1 MVKIILAS
9 ESPIKENTLKQ
20 WFKENKKCSVSIKK
34 ISIEDNLLPPQPL
47 NTGGSLTCSDRL
59 KNTLN
64 KCDNLIKYDYVVSI
78 ENSIVIEESKLIDVV
93 DIKIKDVLM
102 NKEYSATGGR
112 IDVTYKL
119 LNGYSKLPLIIEE
132 LQESYEKTSKNYI
145 FDGCEKTFGE
155 LINKYYPNIQSNNWM
170 KTVCGVDRKSQI
182 MSVLDEL
189 SLKINV

>member
-132 LQESYEKTSKNYI
+132 LQESYERTSKNYI

-170 KTVCGVDRKSQI
+170 KIVCGVDRKSQI

>member
-64 KCDNLIKYDYVVSI
+64 KCDNLLKYDYVISI
-78 ENSIVIEESKLIDVV
+78 ENSIIIDDSKLIDVV
-93 DIKIKDVLM
+93 DIKIKDVLID
-102 NKEYSATGGR
+102 KEYSATGGR
-112 IDVTYKL
+112 IDVTHKL
-119 LNGYSKLPLIIEE
+119 LNDYGKLPLIIEE
-132 LQESYEKTSKNYI
+132 LQESYEKTNRNYI
-145 FDGCEKTFGE
+145 YDGCDKTFGE
-155 LINKYYPNIQSNNWM
+155 IVNKYYPNIQSNNWM
-170 KTVCGVDRKSQI
+170 RTLCGVDRKSQI
-182 MSVLDEL
+182 MNVLDEL
-189 SLKINV
+189 SSKISV